1 MEKLDYLLWRTTTLP
16 VQLLALHAAVPALL
30 EHCAA
35 LTVSTADTDV
45 EVPRP
50 SLLLGR
56 GPELLALVE
65 FWVDSLDVRRHLE
78 ALLPAPHD
86 GYLVTESVPQQL
98 SPRSSP
104 DGVRCAGLTH
114 LTWFPKPDHLTDEDF
129 FRGWHDV
136 HTPSSAALHP
146 LRRGYVRDAV
156 ARVLTPGSPPLR
168 AIVSERFDEVRDYA
182 DPTRLFGGPLAQE
195 TVLAELP
202 LYADLSQLNSRPL
215 WRTVYRDPVWKS
227 QDLIS

>member
-1 MEKLDYLLWRTTTLP
+1 MEKLDYLLWRTAALP
-16 VQLLALHAAVPALL
+16 VALRSLQAVVPALL

-35 LTVSTADTDV
+35 LTVSTADTDT
-45 EVPRP
+45 EVPEP
-50 SLLLGR
+50 TLLLGR

-65 FWVDSLDVRRHLE
+65 LWVDSLDGRGDLE
-78 ALLPAPHD
+78 ALLPAPYD
-86 GYLVTESVPQQL
+86 GYLVTESVPQPL
-98 SPRSSP
+98 SPRTSP
-104 DGVRCAGLTH
+104 DGVRCSGLTH
-114 LTWFPKPDHLTDEDF
+114 LTWFPKPDRLSDEEF
-129 FRGWHDV
+129 YRGWQDV

-168 AIVSERFDEVRDYA
+168 AIVSERFDEVRDYT
-182 DPTRLFGGPLAQE
+182 DPARLFGGPAALE

-202 LYADLSQLNSRPL
+202 LYADRSQLSSRPL